1 MVLIVEVPRY
11 GVGASPLDQR
21 FRLVSRAEWEA
32 EERAKLAKWEKIR
45 ALLAADAEANARFL
59 REYPHPHDVRGRA
72 ARLLARM
79 SKRLGL

>member
-1 MVLIVEVPRY
+1 MVLIVEGPRY
-11 GVGASPLDQR
+11 GVG
-21 FRLVSRAEWEA
+21 
-32 EERAKLAKWEKIR
+32 EERAKLAKWEGVR

-59 REYPHPHDVRGRA
+59 REYPHPNDVRGRA